1 MTCSLT
7 VKSVSDG
14 CPSRAGS
21 PRLAKSCIAQPFFI
35 TGTGVF
41 FEASWASAS
50 GKRLHS
56 YGKSLFFMGKSTING
71 NF

>member
-1 MTCSLT
+1 VTCSLT

-41 FEASWASAS
+41 SKPAGHLPLVNVYIAMKNHYFSWVNP
-50 GKRLHS
+50 L
-56 YGKSLFFMGKSTING
+56 
-71 NF
+71 